1 MQAAYRVVRAE
12 LRVVLDHEVVAD
24 VPVCRS
30 SVDLVVIPVCRSSVD
45 LVVIL
50 PRPAFTPDFKYFG
63 VGNQIQFAHF
73 HVRKVFRAP
82 RRSNPGKLHSISV
95 LGVSGLGILVQVRY
109 ALALEISC
117 AALQQR
123 LIGFLAF
130 LNIVLVKVLWKL
142 AHFRDFRKLL
152 PHSFI
157 AVLVGFVPAVRIVQL
172 FCKVCSGANKGVVIQ
187 LLRTACG
194 KPSQGVGGGKD
205 HSLLHPIIDNGRV
218 LIKVKVLPIVQR
230 MGRAGFLHLLFLCSG
245 VLRAGR
251 FPEAVA
257 FLRDKAILLH
267 RLLKLLTAQ
276 LLFGFTVA
284 CSIFKEACEAVL
296 HILSDILIE
305 VGVLPALL
313 LAPRLSL
320 IGEEFLLPDLADGA
334 YIISPQALHIEVL
347 IHGVCHGFQLVYC
360 HGEPGTELDLLLHHC
375 LDIVTNRHESVVRFL
390 QIGFHAVVDALGA
403 HNLCNVLGK
412 LVGWK
417 AGIEHR
423 IQVLHNACGDHNERL
438 GEVAP
443 HLLKLLRCLRFH
455 LIRVLIRVSTLN
467 GWQII
472 IFHVLP
478 ERIVIRL
485 ELYQALFILFL
496 IYPGICSMTCGNQKI
511 LEPRFRLRHCA
522 FLVGMS

>member
-1 MQAAYRVVRAE
+1 M
-12 LRVVLDHEVVAD
+12 
-24 VPVCRS
+24 
-30 SVDLVVIPVCRSSVD
+30 
-45 LVVIL
+45 
-50 PRPAFTPDFKYFG
+50 
-63 VGNQIQFAHF
+63 
-73 HVRKVFRAP
+73 
-82 RRSNPGKLHSISV
+82 
-95 LGVSGLGILVQVRY
+95 
-109 ALALEISC
+109 
-117 AALQQR
+117 QQR
-123 LIGFLAF
+123 LIGFLAL

-142 AHFRDFRKLL
+142 AHFRDFPELL
-152 PHSFI
+152 PHRSI

-194 KPSQGVGGGKD
+194 KPGQGVGGGKD
-205 HSLLHPIIDNGRV
+205 HSLLRPIIDNGRV

-230 MGRAGFLHLLFLCSG
+230 VGRAGFLHLLFLCSG

-305 VGVLPALL
+305 VGVLPTLL

-360 HGEPGTELDLLLHHC
+360 HGEPGTELDLLLHHL

-390 QIGFHAVVDALGA
+390 QIGLHAVVDALGT

-423 IQVLHNACGDHNERL
+423 IQVLHNACGGHNERL

-478 ERIVIRL
+478 ERIGIRL

-522 FLVGMS
+522 FLIGIS